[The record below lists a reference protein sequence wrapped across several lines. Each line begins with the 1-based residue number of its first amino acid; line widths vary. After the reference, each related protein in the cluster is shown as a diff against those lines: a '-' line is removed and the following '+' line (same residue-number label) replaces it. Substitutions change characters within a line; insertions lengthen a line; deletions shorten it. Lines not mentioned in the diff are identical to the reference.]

1 MSLWT
6 EEEGDCWTRF
16 YELML
21 AKDIFFP
28 LFPFIIS
35 AGLLFFMFE
44 FSQQLSLVQLKMI
57 FLHMHDKKLTALFK
71 GT

>member
-21 AKDIFFP
+21 AKKYLLSPFP
-28 LFPFIIS
+28 LHYFCRVVVFY
-35 AGLLFFMFE
+35 
-44 FSQQLSLVQLKMI
+44 V
-57 FLHMHDKKLTALFK
+57 
-71 GT
+71 